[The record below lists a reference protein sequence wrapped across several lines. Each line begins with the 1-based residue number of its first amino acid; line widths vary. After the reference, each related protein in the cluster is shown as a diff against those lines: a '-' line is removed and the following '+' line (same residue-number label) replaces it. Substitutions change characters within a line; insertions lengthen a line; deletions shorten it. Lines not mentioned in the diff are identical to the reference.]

1 MFLNNPASSA
11 SVLSNNENVAAV
23 HRSSK
28 SIVEKG
34 TKKASF
40 NDENVKTPHRSNKD
54 TAIVGKGGQQTA
66 QRRRRAFGRDIS
78 NRGQAGG
85 ESGVKGDASLK
96 QTSTKFG
103 GNNGKA
109 SFPSSSTTNRAS
121 QVAFSKATFAEGAGA
136 DSARLEGGGGLRGA
150 DAKSKPRTQE
160 EYDGVFRATTR
171 WADDDV
177 GDETRSPFD
186 LVPEEELNMVSKL
199 RDESSELRKREN
211 NELDRLELERCEEH
225 FMEQI
230 RAVHSVNEKD
240 MLDYGGIEGL
250 GICGDER
257 SALDLL
263 DSKLPWEEED
273 GDYNPAEERR
283 LSGSDPLSLWG
294 DVLNY

>member
-1 MFLNNPASSA
+1 MFHNNPASSA
-11 SVLSNNENVAAV
+11 RVSNNENAAAI

-28 SIVEKG
+28 SVVEKG

-54 TAIVGKGGQQTA
+54 AAIVGKGGQQTA

-85 ESGVKGDASLK
+85 DSGGKGDASLK
-96 QTSTKFG
+96 QTLTKFG

-121 QVAFSKATFAEGAGA
+121 QVAFSRATFAEGAGA
-136 DSARLEGGGGLRGA
+136 NNARLEGGSGARGV
-150 DAKSKPRTQE
+150 DAKPKQRTQA
-160 EYDGVFRATTR
+160 EYDGVFGATTR

-177 GDETRSPFD
+177 GDESRSPFD

-199 RDESSELRKREN
+199 RDESSDLWKREN
-211 NELDRLELERCEEH
+211 KEMDRLELERCEEH

-230 RAVHSVNEKD
+230 RAVRLVDETD
-240 MLDYGGIEGL
+240 MQDYGGIEGL

-263 DSKLPWEEED
+263 ESKLPWEEED
-273 GDYNPAEERR
+273 GEYDPAEERR

-294 DVLNY
+294 DVSNY